1 MAKRKSLFNSA
12 NGIKRREFIKIAATA
27 AAAVAVPVLAQVQ
40 TDMGTLDKET
50 AAKVFPAKPHYSP
63 YAGRNFPGR
72 PLFGDTHLHT
82 SMSFDAGMFGARLG
96 PVEAYRFAK
105 GEEVTSSSGQRA
117 RLSRPLDFLVVAD
130 HSDFMG
136 LAPDFLGG
144 KPEVLADPTA
154 RRWFELIRE
163 GKVGQAFNELLP
175 LYGAGKMPATMQYL
189 PGSPGYRSAWQATI
203 HAAEQANNPGR
214 FTSFIGYEWTSNTGG
229 NNLHRNVI
237 YRDDGSKASQ
247 MEPYTT
253 FPPLGSDDP
262 RDLWKW
268 MAAYEQKTGGRVLA
282 ISHNGNV
289 SNGRMFPILE
299 PVSGGKLDK
308 DYALTRTK
316 WERLYEVTQTKG
328 DGETHPFLSPNDEFA
343 DFNRWDKS
351 NLDGSVPKKQEMLEF
366 EYARSAYKNGLKLEA
381 ELGVNPFK
389 FGLVGSTDA
398 HNSLAAV
405 EEENFFG
412 KMVTAEPN
420 PTRWEHPFIKNVKS
434 GVTIMGWETQAA
446 GYAAVWAQENT
457 RESIFDAM
465 QRRET
470 YATTGPR
477 MAVRFF
483 GGFDF
488 EAKDAQNRLPAK
500 IGYTKGVPMGGD
512 LTDAPKGKAPTFLVA
527 ALKDPIGANLD
538 RYQIIK
544 GWLDAKGQLHEKIYD
559 VAWSAG
565 RKPDPKTG
573 KLPSVGTTVDVE
585 NATWTNTIGATEL
598 IAVWSDPE
606 FDPAQRAFY
615 YGRVI
620 EIPTPRWTAYDAK
633 YFGVKMP
640 KEVPM
645 TTTERAYTSPIWYT
659 PGA

>member
-1 MAKRKSLFNSA
+1 MKAKRSQDLLAAALLCAGLALPAFAQEHTVTDSGTIDK
-12 NGIKRREFIKIAATA
+12 ATA
-27 AAAVAVPVLAQVQ
+27 
-40 TDMGTLDKET
+40 DK
-50 AAKVFPAKPHYSP
+50 VYPSKPPYSP
-63 YAGRNFPGR
+63 YVGRNFPTR

-82 SMSFDAGMFGARLG
+82 AMSFDAGMFGARLG

-105 GEEVTSSSGQRA
+105 GDEVTSASGQRV

-144 KPEVLADPTA
+144 KSEVLADPTA

-163 GKVGQAFNELLP
+163 GKAAQAFNELLP
-175 LYGAGKMPATMQYL
+175 VYGAGKMPATMQYL
-189 PGSPGYRSAWQATI
+189 PGSPGYHSAWQATVQ
-203 HAAEQANNPGR
+203 AAEQANEPGR
-214 FTSFIGYEWTSNTGG
+214 FTAFIGYEWTSNTGG

-237 YRDDGSKASQ
+237 FRDDGSKASQ
-247 MEPYTT
+247 IEPYTT

-268 MAAYEQKTGGRVLA
+268 MAAYEEKTGGRLLA
-282 ISHNGNV
+282 IAHNGNV
-289 SNGRMFPILE
+289 SNGLMFPIIE

-308 DYALTRTK
+308 DYALTRLK

-328 DGETHPFLSPNDEFA
+328 DGETHLFLSPNDEFA

-351 NLDGSVPKKQEMLEF
+351 NLDGSVRKKQEMLEF

-381 ELGVNPFK
+381 ELGANPFK
-389 FGLVGSTDA
+389 FGLVGSTDS
-398 HNSLAAV
+398 HIGISAV
-405 EEENFFG
+405 EEDNFFG
-412 KMVTAEPN
+412 KMATGEPS
-420 PTRWEHPFIKNVKS
+420 PQRWEHPFIQNAVS
-434 GVTIMGWETQAA
+434 GVTILGWETQAA

-477 MAVRFF
+477 MAVRLF
-483 GGFDF
+483 GGWDF
-488 EAKDAQNRLPAK
+488 EAQDAESRSPAL
-500 IGYTKGVPMGGD
+500 IGYSKGVPMGGD
-512 LTDAPKGKAPTFLVA
+512 LPPAPADKAPTFLVA
-527 ALKDPIGANLD
+527 ALRDPIGANLD
-538 RYQIIK
+538 RYQIVK
-544 GWLDAKGQLHEKIYD
+544 GWLDAKGELHERIYD
-559 VAWSAG
+559 VAVSGG
-565 RKPDPKTG
+565 RSIGADGRCTT
-573 KLPSVGTTVDVE
+573 SVGNTVDVE
-585 NATWTNTIGATEL
+585 NATWSNTIGASEL
-598 IAVWSDPE
+598 IAVWKDPE
-606 FDPAQRAFY
+606 FDATQRAFY

-633 YFGVKMP
+633 RFGVKMP

-659 PGA
+659 PGKRG

>member
-1 MAKRKSLFNSA
+1 MRTTPFHRTALCVA
-12 NGIKRREFIKIAATA
+12 LA
-27 AAAVAVPVLAQVQ
+27 AALVLPAYAQNHIA
-40 TDMGTLDKET
+40 TDSGTLDTE
-50 AAKVFPAKPHYSP
+50 AASKVHPSKPPYSP
-63 YAGRNFPGR
+63 YVGRNYPTR

-105 GEEVTSSSGQRA
+105 GEEVTSSSGQRV

-163 GKVGQAFNELLP
+163 GKAGQAFNELLP

-203 HAAEQANNPGR
+203 QAAEQANEPGR
-214 FTSFIGYEWTSNTGG
+214 FTAFIGYEWTSNTGG

-247 MEPYTT
+247 IEPYTT

-262 RDLWKW
+262 RELWKW
-268 MAAYEQKTGGRVLA
+268 MAAYETKTAGRLLA

-289 SNGRMFPILE
+289 SNGRMFPIIE

-316 WERLYEVTQTKG
+316 WERLYEATQTKG

-343 DFNRWDKS
+343 DFNRWDRS
-351 NLDGSVPKKQEMLEF
+351 NLDGSVRKKQEMLEF
-366 EYARSAYKNGLKLEA
+366 EYARSAFKNGLKLEA

-389 FGLVGSTDA
+389 FGLVGSTDS
-398 HNSLAAV
+398 HIGISAV
-405 EEENFFG
+405 EEDNFFG
-412 KMVTAEPN
+412 KMATAEPN
-420 PTRWEHPFIKNVKS
+420 PTRWEHPFIKNAKS

-446 GYAAVWAQENT
+446 GFAAVWAQENT

-465 QRRET
+465 HRRET
-470 YATTGPR
+470 YATTGSR
-477 MAVRFF
+477 MAVRLF
-483 GGFDF
+483 GGWEF
-488 EAKDAQNRLPAK
+488 EAKDAASRSPA
-500 IGYTKGVPMGGD
+500 IAGYTKGVPMGGD
-512 LTDAPKGKAPTFLVA
+512 LTAAPAGKAPTFLVA
-527 ALKDPIGANLD
+527 ALRDPIGANLD
-538 RYQIIK
+538 RYQIVK
-544 GWLDAKGQLHEKIYD
+544 GWMNATGELQEKVYD
-559 VAWSAG
+559 VAWSG
-565 RKPDPKTG
+565 DRQPGKDG
-573 KLPSVGTTVDVE
+573 KLPPVGSTVDVA
-585 NATWTNTIGATEL
+585 NATWTNTIGAPEL
-598 IAVWSDPE
+598 IAVWKDPE
-606 FDPAQRAFY
+606 FDAKQRAFY

-620 EIPTPRWTAYDAK
+620 EIPTPRWTAYDAAR
-633 YFGVKMP
+633 FGVKMP

-659 PGA
+659 P